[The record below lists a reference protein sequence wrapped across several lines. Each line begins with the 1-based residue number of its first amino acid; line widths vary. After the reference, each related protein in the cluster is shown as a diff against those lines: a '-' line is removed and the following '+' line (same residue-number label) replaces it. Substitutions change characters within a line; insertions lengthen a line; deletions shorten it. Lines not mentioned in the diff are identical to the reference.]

1 MNEQAF
7 DLLNAALGLTII
19 MNLTLV
25 AAERQ
30 MQRLRFLAFQGMVLG
45 LTPLL
50 AFAHDPSTDIIIA
63 SMVFFTVKGFV
74 LPYILLRTHRSL
86 AHSTS
91 VPPYLSGAVCVF
103 AVLAGFALSLWLN
116 ARLGVSANPLFNTMF
131 PTAFTTIIS
140 GLLLIVTRKKAL
152 TQVFGYLTLEN
163 GIFLLGVPMV
173 HVDAIW
179 LELTILID
187 IFVGALVMGMAIRH
201 LQAEF
206 GAISVDQFSTLKG

>member
-1 MNEQAF
+1 MHVQTF

-19 MNLTLV
+19 INLILV

-30 MQRLRFLAFQGMVLG
+30 MQRLRFLAIQGMLLG
-45 LTPLL
+45 LMPIL
-50 AFAHDPSTDIIIA
+50 AFSHALSNDIIIA
-63 SMVFFTVKGFV
+63 SAVFFLVKGFV
-74 LPYILLRTHRSL
+74 LPYILLRTHRAL
-86 AHSTS
+86 AHST
-91 VPPYLSGAVCVF
+91 VVQPYLSDAVCVF

-116 ARLGVSANPLFNTMF
+116 TRLGVSANPLFNVIF

-187 IFVGALVMGMAIRH
+187 IFVGALVMGIAIRH

>member
-1 MNEQAF
+1 MNMQEF
-7 DLLNAALGLTII
+7 DLLNAALGLIII
-19 MNLTLV
+19 MNLILV
-25 AAERQ
+25 VSERQ

-45 LTPLL
+45 LMPLL
-50 AFAHDPSTDIIIA
+50 AFFHDLNNDIIIA
-63 SMVFFTVKGFV
+63 SIIFFSVKGFI
-74 LPYILLRTHRSL
+74 LPYILLRTHRAL
-86 AHSTS
+86 AHSAA

-116 ARLGVSANPLFNTMF
+116 ARLGVSANPLFNVIF

-152 TQVFGYLTLEN
+152 TQVFGYLILEN

-187 IFVGALVMGMAIRH
+187 IFVGALVMGIAIRH
-201 LQAEF
+201 LQSEF
-206 GAISVDQFSTLKG
+206 GTLSVDQFSTLKG